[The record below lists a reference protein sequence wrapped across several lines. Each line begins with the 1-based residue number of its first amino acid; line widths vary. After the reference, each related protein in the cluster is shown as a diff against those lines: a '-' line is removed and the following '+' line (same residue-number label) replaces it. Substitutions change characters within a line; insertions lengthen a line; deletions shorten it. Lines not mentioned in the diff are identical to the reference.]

1 MDIHFYPGQNLLVIN
16 KTGRSFARF
25 EAMGGPAKMGN
36 DPQMPEEPTW
46 SGQYIIDKAEAYRT
60 PSWGTSKLVWG
71 TRLRDMPSKN
81 DIWYALPSGKWGSLK
96 QLYESNETRE
106 FFMARHKELYGKKLV
121 PDTWVFNDFGPI
133 AIRWFKDLN
142 GNKVL
147 DGKERLSGQ
156 MFHTT
161 PDNEAEVALG
171 NPVRLTP
178 SHGCIHLK
186 PNDRDRLFT
195 IGAFKRGTSFTVY
208 KYHERYKTN

>member
-1 MDIHFYPGQNLLVIN
+1 
-16 KTGRSFARF
+16 
-25 EAMGGPAKMGN
+25 
-36 DPQMPEEPTW
+36 
-46 SGQYIIDKAEAYRT
+46 
-60 PSWGTSKLVWG
+60 
-71 TRLRDMPSKN
+71 
-81 DIWYALPSGKWGSLK
+81 
-96 QLYESNETRE
+96 
-106 FFMARHKELYGKKLV
+106 MARHKELYGKKLV
-121 PDTWVFNDFGPI
+121 PETWVFNDFGPI

-161 PDNEAEVALG
+161 PDNEAEVVLAA
-171 NPVRLTP
+171 PVRLTP

>member
-1 MDIHFYPGQNLLVIN
+1 MEIHFYPGQNLLVVN
-16 KTGRSFARF
+16 KAGRSFARF

-36 DPQMPEEPTW
+36 DPHMAEEPTW
-46 SGQYIIDKAEAYRT
+46 SGQFIIDKAEPYRT
-60 PSWGTSKLVWG
+60 PSWGASKLVWG
-71 TRLRDMPSKN
+71 TKLRDMPSKK

-96 QLYESNETRE
+96 QLYENNEARE
-106 FFMARHKELYGKKLV
+106 IIRRHHEVLYGTKIV

-142 GNKVL
+142 GNKVV

-171 NPVRLTP
+171 APVRLTP

-195 IGAFKRGTSFTVY
+195 IGAFKRGTSFTVH
-208 KYHERYKTN
+208 KYYERYKKT